1 MEYRSLTGLLLDV
14 VGTKSERGLPDREH
28 EDVSDKFIAS
38 LELYDLPF
46 GLTSF
51 LSSRSWVRYVPF
63 CPWRERKTDGR
74 AEETDVM
81 LRQGSELPS
90 HGEGPCDKSVFKV
103 SCEK

>member
-1 MEYRSLTGLLLDV
+1 MEYRCLTGLLIDF

-28 EDVSDKFIAS
+28 EDVSDTFLAS

-63 CPWRERKTDGR
+63 CPWRDRDTDGR
-74 AEETDVM
+74 TEDNTVM
-81 LRQGSELPS
+81 LRQGRELSS
-90 HGEGPCDKSVFKV
+90 HGEGVCDESV
-103 SCEK
+103 